1 MGLSGIENF
10 RIISKEN
17 YIIIEGEGSNK
28 INRKVETT
36 IKISEEE
43 TKLKTPENNPQKNKD
58 EDSKLSLNKRKQD
71 ENKNKNSWDK
81 KYEKNKNQYTND
93 NNLNIFSLDK
103 IIYEYT
109 ENNTDILFDQYNN
122 MNLEKNLD
130 EKIF

>member
-10 RIISKEN
+10 HIISKEN

-58 EDSKLSLNKRKQD
+58 EDTKLSLNKRKI
-71 ENKNKNSWDK
+71 NKNKIIK
-81 KYEKNKNQYTND
+81 KY
-93 NNLNIFSLDK
+93 
-103 IIYEYT
+103 II
-109 ENNTDILFDQYNN
+109 
-122 MNLEKNLD
+122 
-130 EKIF
+130 